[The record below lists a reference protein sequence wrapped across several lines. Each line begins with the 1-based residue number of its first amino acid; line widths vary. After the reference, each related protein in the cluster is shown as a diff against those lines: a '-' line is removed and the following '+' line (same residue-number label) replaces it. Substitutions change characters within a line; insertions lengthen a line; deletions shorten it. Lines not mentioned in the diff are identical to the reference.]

1 MPVTKTTVGTTF
13 SKPCW
18 QFLRNCL
25 YENPTLAHAVI
36 YKLTCKT
43 DNDLLANNQA
53 LQGLFLK
60 CVEGS
65 LNSLVPSSEG
75 MQSDFFE
82 SENEAK
88 YQQCQELIYN
98 LLSLMDPTP
107 EMTELEL
114 DRVFLRLLE
123 LTVDVGLSQPITLF
137 DSKKIYSC
145 LLGRKTNYLI
155 MQFQRVEEFVRKKQS
170 QFKLLSNEEE
180 HSGVT
185 VRRVGDKEKWRF
197 LFFETLYNNRHMLE
211 HVLVRNYC

>member
-1 MPVTKTTVGTTF
+1 MPVTKAAASTTF

-25 YENPTLAHAVI
+25 YENPTLGHAI
-36 YKLTCKT
+36 INKLICKA
-43 DNDLLANNQA
+43 DNDLLVNNQA

-60 CVEGS
+60 CIEGS

-75 MQSDFFE
+75 TQPDFLE

-88 YQQCQELIYN
+88 YQQTQELIYD
-98 LLSLMDPTP
+98 LLSLMDPAP

-123 LTVDVGLSQPITLF
+123 LTVDVGLSQPIALF

-145 LLGRKTNYLI
+145 LLGRNTIYLI
-155 MQFQRVEEFVRKKQS
+155 VQFQRVEEFVRKKQL
-170 QFKLLSNEEE
+170 QFKLLSNGEEQT
-180 HSGVT
+180 GVA
-185 VRRVGDKEKWRF
+185 VKRVGDKEKWRF
-197 LFFETLYNNRHMLE
+197 LFFDTLYNHRHMLE
-211 HVLVRNYC
+211 HVLVCV